1 VASRLPY
8 RAQVE
13 LADCGAA
20 CLSIVLEHFGKPV
33 SLDEVKSVVGG
44 GRDGTDALALVEGAR
59 WFGLRARGVQADI
72 DDFPALETGSLLFWD
87 MSHFVVLERQGRRG
101 IDIVDPALG
110 RRRVSEDQLRKSYAG
125 VAILLEPGE
134 HFRSGGRRRTNIGR
148 HLGPLLAQGATLR
161 RVVATSLLLRV
172 LALGLPLLTG
182 ILVDRVVPQQDRNL
196 LLVVGLS
203 LAAVVAFTLVSALL
217 RSWLLLELRTRTD
230 EATTLGFLEH
240 LVALPYT
247 FHLRRSPGDMMMRL
261 RSNAIVRELL
271 TTGALSALLDG
282 LFVFLYLALLLTLSL
297 PLGLLVAGLGLFQGV
312 VLLVARRPTQR
323 LMAEGLQAEARS
335 QGYAFQLFSGMGTI
349 KASGAEG
356 RAVERF
362 ANLFVDELGVSLAR
376 GRLSAVVESVMG
388 ALRTASPM
396 AVLLLGGVEVLNG
409 SISLG
414 AALAIN
420 ALAAGFLEPLSTL
433 VTTGLSLQLLGS
445 YLERL
450 NDVLD
455 SPTEQQGE
463 DVRPAPE
470 LAGAIEARDLRFRY
484 SPLAPLVIDGVSLSV
499 AAGQT
504 VALVGRS
511 GSGKTTLAH
520 LLVGLYQPEE
530 GVVSHDGNDLRLLE
544 AGTVRRQL
552 GVVTQEPYLFGVSL
566 RENIA
571 FADPSLPLEAVKQA
585 ATRACVA
592 DDIETLPL
600 GYDTV
605 LSDGGSSLSG
615 GQRQRV
621 ALARALASSPRV
633 LLLDEATSHLD
644 AITEEA
650 VHRQLDKLECT
661 TIVVAHRLSTVAG
674 ADVIVVL
681 DGGRIVEQGT
691 HTDLLERAGA
701 YAELVGAQLSDAQR
715 PRRKRGPWR
724 FRR

>member
-1 VASRLPY
+1 
-8 RAQVE
+8 
-13 LADCGAA
+13 
-20 CLSIVLEHFGKPV
+20 
-33 SLDEVKSVVGG
+33 
-44 GRDGTDALALVEGAR
+44 
-59 WFGLRARGVQADI
+59 
-72 DDFPALETGSLLFWD
+72 
-87 MSHFVVLERQGRRG
+87 
-101 IDIVDPALG
+101 
-110 RRRVSEDQLRKSYAG
+110 
-125 VAILLEPGE
+125 
-134 HFRSGGRRRTNIGR
+134 
-148 HLGPLLAQGATLR
+148 
-161 RVVATSLLLRV
+161 LLRV